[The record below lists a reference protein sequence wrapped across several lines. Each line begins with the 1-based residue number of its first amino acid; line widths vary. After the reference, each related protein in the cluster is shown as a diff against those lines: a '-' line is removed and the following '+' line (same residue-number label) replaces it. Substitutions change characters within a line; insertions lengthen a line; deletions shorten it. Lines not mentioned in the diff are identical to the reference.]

1 MEDSQLEFNKINTP
15 SNRVKD
21 MFDISGK
28 IAIITGGGGLLGE
41 KHAEAIA
48 EYGGIPILVDIDL
61 VKTEMVARNISD
73 EFLVKCIPFKCDI
86 TKKSEVENL
95 LKIIIS
101 QYGHVDILINNA
113 AIDPKVD
120 NSNSK
125 VAFSR
130 LEYFNLDQW
139 NKEISVG
146 LTGAF
151 ICSQVFGFEMAKKKS
166 GVIINISSDL
176 GIIAPNQHLYRKEGL
191 LEDQQPVKPVT
202 YSVIKHGLIGLT
214 KYIATYWAEKGVRAN
229 TLCPAGVYTNQPDE
243 FVKNI
248 SSLIPMGRMANA
260 DEYKAA
266 IVFLASDASSYM
278 NGATLVID
286 GGRSIW

>member
-1 MEDSQLEFNKINTP
+1 
-15 SNRVKD
+15 

-28 IAIITGGGGLLGE
+28 VAIITGGGGLLGQ

-61 VKTEMVARNISD
+61 GKAEMVARNISD
-73 EFLVKCIPFKCDI
+73 EFMVKCFPFKCDI
-86 TKKSEVENL
+86 TKKTEVENL
-95 LKIIIS
+95 LKFVIN

-120 NSNSK
+120 NSDSK

-151 ICSQVFGFEMAKKKS
+151 ICSQVFGFEMAKKNA

-176 GIIAPNQHLYRKEGL
+176 GVIAPNQHLYRKEGL
-191 LEDQQPVKPVT
+191 PEEQQPVKPVT

-229 TLCPAGVYTNQPDE
+229 TLCPAGVFNNQPE
-243 FVKNI
+243 NFVEKI
-248 SSLIPMGRMANA
+248 SSLIPMSRMANA